1 VVSDGWHPH
10 TGGVW
15 QIDKCDY
22 TYKYRCMSEQYE
34 KLRDFLLNEMRMSHI
49 YQPVMLIELLCREGS
64 ASASQIAK
72 ALLSRDV
79 SQVEYYEHITKNM
92 VGKVLTN
99 SRGITSKD
107 KNQYSL
113 IGFESLDDQEKSQL
127 VELCESK
134 IDGFLEKRKDPWGHR
149 RKSSGYIS
157 GTIRYRVLSRAKFRC
172 ELCGISAE
180 HKALEVD
187 HIVPRNKEGT
197 DDESNLQS
205 LCYSCNAM
213 KRDRDDTDFRQVKES
228 YENRESGC
236 LFCEVPK
243 ERFIAENELA
253 YAILDAFP
261 VTDLHT
267 LIIPKRH
274 VDDFFSLYQPERN
287 AIQQLLEE
295 RRQEIIDSDNT
306 VTGFNVGNNIGEDGG
321 QTIMHCHTH
330 LIPRRT
336 GDVAEPRGGIRGV
349 IPEKQ
354 KY

>member
-1 VVSDGWHPH
+1 MSDSF
-10 TGGVW
+10 
-15 QIDKCDY
+15 D
-22 TYKYRCMSEQYE
+22 RLS
-34 KLRDFLLNEMRMSHI
+34 DFIRNQMRMSHI

-64 ASASQIAK
+64 ASSRQIAK
-72 ALLSRDV
+72 ALLSRDD

-92 VGKVLTN
+92 VGKVLTK
-99 SRGITSKD
+99 SRGITSRD

-113 IGFESLDDQEKSQL
+113 IGFDRLTDEEKAQL
-127 VELCESK
+127 IELCESS
-134 IDGFLEKRKDPWGHR
+134 IEEFLEKREDPWNHR

-157 GTIRYRVLSRAKFRC
+157 GTVRYQVLSRAKFRC

-187 HIVPRNKEGT
+187 HILPRNKGGS

-213 KRDRDDTDFRQVKES
+213 KRDTDDTDFRQIKES
-228 YENRESGC
+228 YAYRQSGC
-236 LFCEVPK
+236 LFCEIPQ
-243 ERFIAENELA
+243 ERVVAENELA

-261 VTDLHT
+261 VTEQHT
-267 LIIPKRH
+267 LVIPKRH
-274 VDDFFSLYQPERN
+274 VADYFLLYQPERN
-287 AIQQLLEE
+287 AIQQLLNE
-295 RRQEIIDSDNT
+295 RRKVILDSDAI

-330 LIPRRT
+330 LIPRRK
-336 GDVAEPRGGIRGV
+336 GDTSDARGGVRGV